1 MSIEWDIRR
10 GGRTRLVDEA
20 LERFALAPERIEMMD
35 GRLLLDDEERLALLG
50 LLLENV
56 GADAA
61 VRLGNPSVWRRAV
74 KELK

>member
-1 MSIEWDIRR
+1 VSIEWDIRR
-10 GGRTRLVDEA
+10 AGRRWPVDEA
-20 LERFALAPERIEMMD
+20 LERFALTPERIEMVD
-35 GRLLLDDEERLALLG
+35 GRLLFDDEERLALLG

-61 VRLGNPSVWRRAV
+61 VRLGNPSVWRQAV

>member
-10 GGRTRLVDEA
+10 GGRTWSVDEA
-20 LERFALAPERIEMMD
+20 LERFALVPERIEMMD

-56 GADAA
+56 GAEAT
-61 VRLGNPSVWRRAV
+61 VRLGNPSAWRQAV

>member
-1 MSIEWDIRR
+1 MGIEWDIRR
-10 GGRTRLVDEA
+10 AGRAWSGDEA
-20 LERFALAPERIEMMD
+20 FARFALAPERIEMIE
-35 GRLLLDDEERLALLG
+35 GRLLFDDDERLALLG

-61 VRLGNPSVWRRAV
+61 VRLGNPSVWREAV